1 MRHWEVLLDDENVW
15 TVDGKPQTLKT
26 EQEAWDEIDDYFRD
40 CEEAVADGY
49 MTDVDYDID
58 FRVVEVKDA

>member
-1 MRHWEVLLDDENVW
+1 MSHWEVLLDDENVW
-15 TVDGKPQTLKT
+15 TVDGKPQTFET